1 MTVTFD
7 PERHC
12 GAKGKRCNAHPPTCQ
27 HADGIHACRLAKGAG
42 TDHKRAG
49 HCRYHGGSTPNGI
62 RNAQGEQARQAL
74 VKLGIPA
81 GTGDPFA
88 LLEKA
93 TRYAEGYLD
102 ATAQLL
108 VDVVDDKR
116 KDVTLEAAAKLH
128 VDAIRQGATTGHQ
141 AVSADVAER
150 QVKIGEQLGKV
161 VVLAIQAALDRAGI
175 AGDLRIAAEAAA
187 AEVLEVRVPVG
198 AELN

>member
-1 MTVTFD
+1 MTIVFD

-12 GAKGKRCNAHPPTCQ
+12 GAETNALNGATPCRHQKGWGTGHQGAARCKMHLGNSST
-27 HADGIHACRLAKGAG
+27 GIKAG
-42 TDHKRAG
+42 QKERA
-49 HCRYHGGSTPNGI
+49 
-62 RNAQGEQARQAL
+62 QQVL
-74 VKLGIPA
+74 VKLGLPA
-81 GTGDPFA
+81 GSGDPFA

-108 VDVVDDKR
+108 VAVVDKTR
-116 KDVTLEAAAKLH
+116 SDVTLEAAAKLH
-128 VDAIRQGATTGHQ
+128 VEAIRQGATTGHQ

-175 AGDLRIAAEAAA
+175 NGDLRIAAEAAA

-198 AELN
+198 AGLN